1 MKIQLKKTLDHLNNS
16 SMMMETLEVKEKV
29 AEEKVVAV
37 EMKDPVAEEK
47 DPVAE
52 TKDPAMEI
60 ETKDPVAETKDP
72 AMEIETK
79 DPVAETKDPAMEIE
93 TKDPVAETKDPAMEI
108 ETKDP
113 VAETKDPAME
123 IETKDP
129 VAETKDPAMEI
140 ETKDPV
146 AETKDP
152 AMEIET
158 KDPVAETK
166 DPAMEIETKDP
177 VAETKDPA
185 MEIETKDPVAE
196 TKDQIQRERSLEEDN
211 QSYVWIKYEGEQKIS
226 TENLVPGNQVYKE
239 KLIIKKGVEF
249 RLWDPFRSKLAASI
263 MNGLENFPFKNK
275 TKVLYLGASTGTTVS
290 HVSDIV
296 GPNGLVF
303 AVEHA
308 SRVARDFL
316 DRVATHR
323 ANIMPILQ
331 DARKPKEYFS
341 VFGKVDV
348 VYVDIA
354 QPDQTKIAIDN
365 CDMFLKKDGFFF
377 LVIKTR
383 SIDVTKAPKRI
394 VEEEIQKLR
403 EKFEILESIDL
414 HPYDKDHAM
423 VIAKYKN

>member
-1 MKIQLKKTLDHLNNS
+1 MKDPAL
-16 SMMMETLEVKEKV
+16 VKG
-29 AEEKVVAV
+29 EEKVQ
-37 EMKDPVAEEK
+37 
-47 DPVAE
+47 
-52 TKDPAMEI
+52 T
-60 ETKDPVAETKDP
+60 
-72 AMEIETK
+72 
-79 DPVAETKDPAMEIE
+79 
-93 TKDPVAETKDPAMEI
+93 
-108 ETKDP
+108 
-113 VAETKDPAME
+113 
-123 IETKDP
+123 
-129 VAETKDPAMEI
+129 
-140 ETKDPV
+140 
-146 AETKDP
+146 
-152 AMEIET
+152 
-158 KDPVAETK
+158 
-166 DPAMEIETKDP
+166 
-177 VAETKDPA
+177 
-185 MEIETKDPVAE
+185 
-196 TKDQIQRERSLEEDN
+196 QRERSLEEDN
-211 QSYVWIKYEGEQKIS
+211 QSYFWIKSEGEQKIS

-239 KLIIKKGVEF
+239 KLIIKKGIEY

-275 TKVLYLGASTGTTVS
+275 TSVLYLGASTGTTVS
-290 HVSDIV
+290 HISDIV
-296 GPNGLVF
+296 GPNGLIF

-323 ANIMPILQ
+323 KNIIPILQ

-394 VEEEIQKLR
+394 VNEEIQKLR
-403 EKFEILESIDL
+403 EKFEILESLDL